1 MWPLPPPFHPTP
13 CCSQA
18 LLALSPPFGLRT
30 CVVLPVFLPHQVP
43 PSPSSLAWLPLP
55 SRLTSDVSSPRKPSL
70 TPYLAGSH
78 SSMPLGLLLP
88 GLCDCWPHWTV
99 HPLRAAGTSPSQ
111 ARRRCFMLVVCVY
124 LLTLLTRAAS
134 SSGRVC
140 CICDAHPVL
149 CLCAEA
155 VPSPPVTYSLPTPTH
170 GMLCLFTRL
179 SICKNTLFHLE
190 SSPHSL

>member
-1 MWPLPPPFHPTP
+1 
-13 CCSQA
+13 
-18 LLALSPPFGLRT
+18 
-30 CVVLPVFLPHQVP
+30 
-43 PSPSSLAWLPLP
+43 
-55 SRLTSDVSSPRKPSL
+55 
-70 TPYLAGSH
+70 
-78 SSMPLGLLLP
+78 
-88 GLCDCWPHWTV
+88 
-99 HPLRAAGTSPSQ
+99 
-111 ARRRCFMLVVCVY
+111 MLVVCVY

-179 SICKNTLFHLE
+179 SICKNTLF
-190 SSPHSL
+190 SLRIFATQFVI